1 MLTYNFSNIGSDSL
15 YEYLY
20 KCIKN
25 DILLGNIR
33 PGEKLPS
40 KRTFAKNLGISVIT
54 VENAYAQ
61 LVAEGYLYSMP
72 KRGFYAAELEI
83 EDSMRDAVPKEI
95 LQVANGETSYFADPA
110 DDQFPVRRDFKAA
123 QCDCKI
129 SARVSWNAG
138 AAGADYCRRRNGVS
152 A

>member
-1 MLTYNFSNIGSDSL
+1 MLTYNFANIGSDSL

-72 KRGFYAAELEI
+72 KRGFYAADLEI
-83 EDSMRDAVPKEI
+83 EDSMRCGAKR
-95 LQVANGETSYFADPA
+95 DPA
-110 DDQFPVRRDFKAA
+110 GGKRGDFLFCGFF
-123 QCDCKI
+123 Q
-129 SARVSWNAG
+129 
-138 AAGADYCRRRNGVS
+138 
-152 A
+152 

>member
-72 KRGFYAAELEI
+72 KRGFYAAGAK
-83 EDSMRDAVPKEI
+83 R
-95 LQVANGETSYFADPA
+95 DPA
-110 DDQFPVRRDFKAA
+110 GSKRGDFLFCGFF
-123 QCDCKI
+123 Q
-129 SARVSWNAG
+129 
-138 AAGADYCRRRNGVS
+138 
-152 A
+152 

>member
-1 MLTYNFSNIGSDSL
+1 MLTYNFANIGSDSL

-72 KRGFYAAELEI
+72 KRGFFQQS
-83 EDSMRDAVPKEI
+83 DG
-95 LQVANGETSYFADPA
+95 Q
-110 DDQFPVRRDFKAA
+110 RDFSLYNLDA
-123 QCDCKI
+123 D
-129 SARVSWNAG
+129 G
-138 AAGADYCRRRNGVS
+138 ACCPE
-152 A
+152 

>member
-72 KRGFYAAELEI
+72 KRGESVPAAH
-83 EDSMRDAVPKEI
+83 RAAATQTKR
-95 LQVANGETSYFADPA
+95 DPA
-110 DDQFPVRRDFKAA
+110 GGKRGDFLFCGFFQQPDGQRDFSLHNLDA
-123 QCDCKI
+123 D
-129 SARVSWNAG
+129 G
-138 AAGADYCRRRNGVS
+138 ACCS
-152 A
+152 E

>member
-72 KRGFYAAELEI
+72 KRGFHAGCGAK
-83 EDSMRDAVPKEI
+83 R
-95 LQVANGETSYFADPA
+95 DPA
-110 DDQFPVRRDFKAA
+110 GSKRGDFLFCGFF
-123 QCDCKI
+123 Q
-129 SARVSWNAG
+129 
-138 AAGADYCRRRNGVS
+138 
-152 A
+152 

>member
-1 MLTYNFSNIGSDSL
+1 MLTYNFANIGSDSL

-72 KRGFYAAELEI
+72 KRGFYAADLEI
-83 EDSMRDAVPKEI
+83 EDSMRDAVPKE
-95 LQVANGETSYFADPA
+95 DPA
-110 DDQFPVRRDFKAA
+110 GGKRGDFLFCGFF
-123 QCDCKI
+123 Q
-129 SARVSWNAG
+129 
-138 AAGADYCRRRNGVS
+138 
-152 A
+152 

>member
-72 KRGFYAAELEI
+72 KRGFYAADLEI
-83 EDSMRDAVPKEI
+83 EDSMRDAVPKR
-95 LQVANGETSYFADPA
+95 DPA
-110 DDQFPVRRDFKAA
+110 GGKRGDFLFCGFF
-123 QCDCKI
+123 Q
-129 SARVSWNAG
+129 
-138 AAGADYCRRRNGVS
+138 
-152 A
+152 